1 MSGNQQLLLGQS
13 GGGSSVVYVE
23 NVHSTYAYTG
33 TASPLSIVNNID
45 LATKGGLTWLKNR
58 TNATDNSLF
67 DTLRGVGY
75 RFVSNTGSAQNYS
88 LNYLY
93 SFNTDGFSIGAP
105 SSSTNANGDKYIS
118 WSFAEQ
124 PKFFDVVSATRSN
137 NTNARI
143 PHSLGSVPG
152 MVIVKANDYE
162 GESWRVY
169 HRSLPSPQINYGLQ
183 LNLSDS
189 QFNYSGYWGTEPP
202 TSTDFGINWYLF
214 SGTNYTFYFFA
225 HDAGGFGELGTDSI
239 VYCGVYNGTGQVDI
253 GFEPQWILT
262 KATSISTSYTGDWRL
277 FDTIRGIYAGIDDAQ
292 LFPNTS
298 GAENS
303 GAFGTCFTV
312 NATGF
317 VVEGQGYNGSPVIYV
332 AIRKGPMK
340 VPTTGSSVY
349 SQTKYTGDGSANRTI
364 STGFPLDTNIT
375 RGLDTGYPACWG
387 LRKTDGMGETNTGA
401 VTYQNL
407 NAWIGYDNNTNLVFS
422 GSYSYS
428 NASGVA
434 FMTHSFLRAPK
445 FHDVQTWI
453 GTGSNNTI
461 SHNLTIPPELIIIKN
476 RAVNSSWPV
485 YCAALGNTKAID
497 LNNNST
503 SYTYNYW
510 QNTTPTNTTF
520 KVTSAQ
526 EINGSG
532 NEMQAI
538 MFATCAGVSKV
549 GSFTGNG
556 SSQTIDCGFL
566 SGSRFIIIKA
576 SNNAGGWYAFS
587 TANSLSNYYYL
598 DTNTAQTIGAGYVSN
613 TNVGFVVS
621 GDVNQSGISYIF
633 VAIA

>member
-13 GGGSSVVYVE
+13 GGGGNAVYVE

-33 TASPLSIVNNID
+33 TASPLSIVNNVN
-45 LATKGGLTWLKNR
+45 LSVKGGLTWLKDR
-58 TNATDNSLF
+58 TSATDHGLF
-67 DTLRGVGY
+67 DTTRGVGY
-75 RFVSNTGSAQNYS
+75 RIISNSSNGQNYS

-105 SSSTNANGDKYIS
+105 SSSTNAAGDKYIS
-118 WSFAEQ
+118 WSLAKQ
-124 PKFFDVVSATRSN
+124 PKFFDIVELN
-137 NTNARI
+137 NSTTTYN
-143 PHSLGSVPG
+143 HNLGSTPAC
-152 MVIVKANDYE
+152 ILVKCTSADGAN
-162 GESWRVY
+162 WVVY
-169 HRSLPSPQINYGLQ
+169 HQSLSSPTTQYMVLNNSGTYGTYGTGAWSV
-183 LNLSDS
+183 SDT
-189 QFNYSGYWGTEPP
+189 QFSVATGLWANGT
-202 TSTDFGINWYLF
+202 TGIAYLF
-214 SGTNYTFYFFA
+214 ASN
-225 HDAGGFGELGTDSI
+225 AGGFGELGTDSV
-239 VYCGVYNGTGQVDI
+239 VYCGIYNGTGQVDI
-253 GFEPQWILT
+253 GFEPQWIFT
-262 KATSISTSYTGDWRL
+262 KATSNSSSYTGDWRL

-349 SQTKYTGDGSANRTI
+349 SQTKYTGDGASNRAI

-387 LRKTDGMGETNTGA
+387 LRKTDGMGETNTGN
-401 VTYQNL
+401 TQYQNL
-407 NAWIGYDNNTNLVFS
+407 YDWIGYDNNTNLVFPTA
-422 GSYSYS
+422 YAYS
-428 NASGVA
+428 NQSGIT

-453 GTGSNNTI
+453 GTGGNTTI

-510 QNTTPTNTTF
+510 QNTTPTNTSF
-520 KVTSAQ
+520 KVTGAQ

-587 TANSLSNYYYL
+587 TANSLANYYYL
-598 DTNTAQTIGAGYVSN
+598 DTNAAQTIGAGFVSN